1 METQK
6 IYDSII
12 IGAGSAGI
20 AAAIYLKRKGR
31 EIVLLGEA
39 PGGQMMDTA
48 EIENYPGF
56 SSIQGFELTEK
67 MEQHI
72 NSLGIEMTY
81 AHVESIQKEEDFEV
95 NIGSEVLKGKTLII
109 ATGARRRLL
118 NVPGEEEYKG
128 RGVAYCSICD
138 APFYRDKKV
147 VVAGGGNSGIEAA
160 MDLEKVA
167 SEVVLVERGELKAD
181 KILLERIASLE
192 KIKTKTNT
200 DILEVEGDRTV
211 ENIKVKDR
219 NTGEEY
225 GIPADG
231 IFVEIGLIPNSE
243 IAEGFVELNERKE
256 IVVDSINKTNVE
268 GVYACGDVT
277 NGAYK
282 QVVIAAGEGAKA
294 ALSCDD
300 YLNRM

>member
-1 METQK
+1 MENK

-31 EIVLLGEA
+31 DILLLGEA

-48 EIENYPGF
+48 EIENYPGYR
-56 SSIQGFELTEK
+56 SIQGYELTDK
-67 MEQHI
+67 MTDHI
-72 NSLGIEMTY
+72 GSLGVEMTY
-81 AHVESIQKEEDFEV
+81 AHVDSIDKKENFQVHTGDE
-95 NIGSEVLKGKTLII
+95 ILKSKTLII

-118 NVPGEEEYKG
+118 NVPGEEEFKG

-138 APFYRDKKV
+138 APFYKDRKV
-147 VVAGGGNSGIEAA
+147 VIAGGGNSGIEAA

-167 SEVVLVERGELKAD
+167 SEVVLVERDELKAD
-181 KILLERIASLE
+181 KILLERIKSLD
-192 KIKTKTNT
+192 KITTKTNT
-200 DILEVEGDRTV
+200 DILEIEGGRLV
-211 ENIKVKDR
+211 ENIKVRDR
-219 NTGEEY
+219 ATGEEY

-231 IFVEIGLIPNSE
+231 IFVEIGLLPNSE
-243 IAEGFVELNERKE
+243 LADGLVELNQYKE
-256 IVVDSINKTNVE
+256 IVVDSVCRTNVE

-277 NGAYK
+277 DGAYK

-300 YLNRM
+300 YLNRL

>member
-1 METQK
+1 MENM

-31 EIVLLGEA
+31 EIALLGEA

-56 SSIQGFELTEK
+56 SSIQGYELTDK
-67 MEQHI
+67 MTEHI
-72 NSLGIEMTY
+72 SSLGVEMTF
-81 AHVESIQKEEDFEV
+81 AHVESVEKKEYFEV
-95 NIGSEVLKGKTLII
+95 NTGGEILKGKTLII

-147 VVAGGGNSGIEAA
+147 VVAGGGNSGVEAA

-256 IVVDSINKTNVE
+256 IIVDSINKTNVE

>member
-1 METQK
+1 MENK
-6 IYDSII
+6 IVDTII

-31 EIVLLGEA
+31 DILLLGKA

-48 EIENYPGF
+48 EIENYPGY
-56 SSIQGFELTEK
+56 SSIQGYELTDK
-67 MEQHI
+67 MTEHI
-72 NSLGIEMTY
+72 SSLGVEMTY
-81 AHVESIQKEEDFEV
+81 AHVESVEKKEAFEV
-95 NIGSEVLKGKTLII
+95 NIGNEILKSKTLII

-138 APFYRDKKV
+138 APFYKDRKV
-147 VVAGGGNSGIEAA
+147 VIAGGGNSGIEAA

-167 SEVVLVERGELKAD
+167 SEVVLVARGELKAD
-181 KILLERIASLE
+181 KILVDRIGSLD
-192 KIKTKTNT
+192 KITTITNT
-200 DILEVEGDRTV
+200 DILEVEGGRLV
-211 ENIKVKDR
+211 ENIKVRDR
-219 NTGEEY
+219 ATGEEY

-231 IFVEIGLIPNSE
+231 IFVEIGLLPNSE
-243 IAEGFVELNERKE
+243 LADGLVERNERGE
-256 IVVDSINKTNVE
+256 IVVDSVCRTNVE

-277 NGAYK
+277 DGAYK

-300 YLNRM
+300 YLNRL

>member
-1 METQK
+1 MENT

-12 IGAGSAGI
+12 IGARSAGI

-31 EIVLLGEA
+31 EIALLGEA

-56 SSIQGFELTEK
+56 SSIQGYELTDK
-67 MEQHI
+67 MTEHI
-72 NSLGIEMTY
+72 SSLGVQMTY
-81 AHVESIQKEEDFEV
+81 AHVESVEKKEYFEV
-95 NIGSEVLKGKTLII
+95 NTGGEILKGKTLII

-138 APFYRDKKV
+138 APFYKEREV
-147 VVAGGGNSGIEAA
+147 VIAGGGNSGIEAA

-167 SEVVLVERGELKAD
+167 NKVTLVERDELKAD
-181 KILLERIASLE
+181 KILLERIAALD
-192 KIKTKTNT
+192 KITTITNT
-200 DILEVEGDRTV
+200 EILEVEGGRTV
-211 ENIKVKDR
+211 ENIKVR
-219 NTGEEY
+219 NRETGEEY

-231 IFVEIGLIPNSE
+231 IFVEIGLLPNSE
-243 IAEGFVELNERKE
+243 IVDGFVALNERKE
-256 IVVDSINKTNVE
+256 IITDDIMKTDVE
-268 GVYACGDVT
+268 GVFACGDVT
-277 NGAYK
+277 DGAYK
-282 QVVIAAGEGAKA
+282 QVVVAAGEGAKA

-300 YLNRM
+300 YLNRMG